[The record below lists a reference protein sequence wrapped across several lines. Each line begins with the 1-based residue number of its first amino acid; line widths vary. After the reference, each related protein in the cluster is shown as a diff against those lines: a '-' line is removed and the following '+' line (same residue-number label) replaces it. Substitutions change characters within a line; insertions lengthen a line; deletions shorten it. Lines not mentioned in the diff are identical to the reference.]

1 MVVVVVVGQ
10 MVLVAMA
17 VVVVVVGQMVAE
29 TIVEM
34 VFHTFMVLY
43 DG

>member
-1 MVVVVVVGQ
+1 MV
-10 MVLVAMA
+10 

-34 VFHTFMVLY
+34 VFHTFMILN
-43 DG
+43 DW